1 MAAEGHHQ
9 GMDNNAAGELREED
23 SFDVD
28 AVVGWLRGV
37 VGRQSWLDVEPRVRQ
52 FGGGASNLTYQLDFC
67 PAEGPEG
74 VEAVDGTEVRS
85 LILRRPPVG
94 AKASGAHDMVREFT
108 VQDRLCDHFSKV
120 APMIGLC
127 RDESVIGS
135 DFYVMERVDGVI
147 LRRDLPEGL
156 SLDETQARAL
166 CERMLDTLVELH
178 GVDHEAAGLDELAKG
193 WGYVERQV
201 SGWSKRYRNAITD
214 DAGDYERVMGWLA
227 EHQPKDVAQ
236 TLIHNDYRFDNLV
249 LDVSGPE
256 GSEPR
261 IKALLDWE
269 MATVGDPLMDLGGVV
284 SYWIQADDD
293 ETYQAFRRQPT
304 HLPGMM
310 TRAEVVAYYCE
321 KAGYSLTEEQWR
333 WYEVFGLFRLGVIAQ
348 QIYYRYFHGQTTN
361 EAYARFGPVARYLE
375 KRCEQMIDSG
385 ASGERA

>member
-1 MAAEGHHQ
+1 MSGTDAHGA
-9 GMDNNAAGELREED
+9 GMDNNAAGALREED
-23 SFDVD
+23 SFDVA
-28 AVVGWLRGV
+28 AVVEWLRGV
-37 VGRQSWLDVEPRVRQ
+37 VGRQAWLDVEPRVRQ

-67 PAEGPEG
+67 PGGGAADAE
-74 VEAVDGTEVRS
+74 DTEVRS
-85 LILRRPPVG
+85 LILRRPPAGV
-94 AKASGAHDMVREFT
+94 KASGAHDMVREFT
-108 VQDRLCDHFSKV
+108 VQNELCDHFSKV

-127 RDESVIGS
+127 QDHDVIGS

-156 SLDETQARAL
+156 SLDESQARAL

-178 GVDHEAAGLDELAKG
+178 GVDHEAAGLGGLAKG

-201 SGWSKRYRNAITD
+201 SGWSKRYRNAMTD

-236 TLIHNDYRFDNLV
+236 TMIHNDYRFDNLV
-249 LDVSGPE
+249 LDVSGE
-256 GSEPR
+256 EPR
-261 IKALLDWE
+261 ITALLDWE

-293 ETYQAFRRQPT
+293 ETYQQFRRQPT

-310 TRAEVVAYYCE
+310 TREEVVAYYCE
-321 KAGYSLTEEQWR
+321 KAGYDLTPAQWR

-348 QIYYRYFHGQTTN
+348 QIYYRYFHGQTSN
-361 EAYARFGPVARYLE
+361 EAYAHFGPVARYLE
-375 KRCEQMIDSG
+375 KRCEGLID
-385 ASGERA
+385 AGEPA